1 MPRVTV
7 PVPAGTGGKAKGA
20 AAEASVP
27 LPGGGLAGPWEKIL
41 WFVTFCGELSWFC
54 GPVSAGSV
62 GSWQAAVAFFFCLF
76 PFDF

>member
-41 WFVTFCGELSWFC
+41 WSVTFVESCRGF
-54 GPVSAGSV
+54 AGRYLPGLLGHGKQPWPS
-62 GSWQAAVAFFFCLF
+62 FL
-76 PFDF
+76 PFSL